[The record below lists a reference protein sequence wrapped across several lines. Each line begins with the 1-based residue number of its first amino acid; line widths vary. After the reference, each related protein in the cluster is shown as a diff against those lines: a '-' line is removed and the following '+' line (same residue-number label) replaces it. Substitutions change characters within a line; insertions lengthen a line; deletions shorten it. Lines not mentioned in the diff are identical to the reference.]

1 MKSLRTQALILDDS
15 PVLARHLQ
23 LLLGR
28 LGIGAEVCAEATA
41 EAGGEMGSE
50 TGSEMGRD
58 LGADAGAETAIPAE
72 VDVIFVEVLQACGNG
87 FQLLREL
94 ARTRACP
101 LVLLTGTGRA
111 SDRHWGLQAGA
122 AAVLRRP
129 VDEAALRACLQE
141 LGLLPAAVVARRQ
154 GLSESGVG

>member
-1 MKSLRTQALILDDS
+1 M
-15 PVLARHLQ
+15 
-23 LLLGR
+23 
-28 LGIGAEVCAEATA
+28 
-41 EAGGEMGSE
+41 
-50 TGSEMGRD
+50 
-58 LGADAGAETAIPAE
+58 
-72 VDVIFVEVLQACGNG
+72 IFVEVLQACGNG

-141 LGLLPAAVVARRQ
+141 LGLLPAAVAAPGPGQ
-154 GLSESGVG
+154 ALSESGVG

>member
-1 MKSLRTQALILDDS
+1 MTSGRLKALILDDS

-28 LGIGAEVCAEATA
+28 LGIGAEVQAAAPEATH
-41 EAGGEMGSE
+41 
-50 TGSEMGRD
+50 
-58 LGADAGAETAIPAE
+58 AE
-72 VDVIFVEVLQACGNG
+72 VDVIFIEVLQACGNG

-122 AAVLRRP
+122 AAVIRRP
-129 VDEAALRACLQE
+129 VEEAALRACLQE
-141 LGLLPAAVVARRQ
+141 LGLQGCSAAARQQ
-154 GLSESGVG
+154 GEAG

>member
-1 MKSLRTQALILDDS
+1 MNLQQPQALILDDS

-28 LGIGAEVCAEATA
+28 LGIGAVVQ
-41 EAGGEMGSE
+41 AGHAAANQQ
-50 TGSEMGRD
+50 D
-58 LGADAGAETAIPAE
+58 E

-129 VDEAALRACLQE
+129 VDEAALRACLRE
-141 LGLLPAAVVARRQ
+141 LGVLPETVVAAGQ
-154 GLSESGVG
+154 DEAG

>member
-1 MKSLRTQALILDDS
+1 MTALRAQALILDDS

-23 LLLGR
+23 LQLQR
-28 LGIGAEVCAEATA
+28 LGIGAEVKAQADVEAKLEA
-41 EAGGEMGSE
+41 RVEAG
-50 TGSEMGRD
+50 T
-58 LGADAGAETAIPAE
+58 TAAAE

-122 AAVLRRP
+122 AVVLRRP

-141 LGLLPAAVVARRQ
+141 LGLLPGAAAAMRQ
-154 GLSESGVG
+154 AEVG

>member
-1 MKSLRTQALILDDS
+1 MTALRPQALILDDS

-23 LLLGR
+23 ALLQGLGVAAV
-28 LGIGAEVCAEATA
+28 LQAERPADLSAIEA
-41 EAGGEMGSE
+41 
-50 TGSEMGRD
+50 
-58 LGADAGAETAIPAE
+58 
-72 VDVIFVEVLQACGNG
+72 DVIFVEVLQATGNG

-94 ARTRACP
+94 ARSRACP

-129 VDEAALRACLQE
+129 VDGRALQHCLQE
-141 LGLLPAAVVARRQ
+141 LGLLRSSGSVPVALPQ
-154 GLSESGVG
+154 GKAG

>member
-1 MKSLRTQALILDDS
+1 MNSLCAQALILDDS

-23 LLLGR
+23 LQLQW
-28 LGIGAEVCAEATA
+28 LGIGAELHTGAEADVASSA
-41 EAGGEMGSE
+41 EAAAQAS
-50 TGSEMGRD
+50 
-58 LGADAGAETAIPAE
+58 IHPE

-87 FQLLREL
+87 FRLLREL

-141 LGLLPAAVVARRQ
+141 LGLLSGAAASAYQSRV
-154 GLSESGVG
+154 L

>member
-1 MKSLRTQALILDDS
+1 MSIGPTRALILDDS

-23 LLLGR
+23 QLLQGLGVAAV
-28 LGIGAEVCAEATA
+28 LHTDSSAALPAVEA
-41 EAGGEMGSE
+41 
-50 TGSEMGRD
+50 
-58 LGADAGAETAIPAE
+58 
-72 VDVIFVEVLQACGNG
+72 DVIFVEVLQATGNG

-94 ARTRACP
+94 ARARACP

-129 VDEAALRACLQE
+129 VDGRALQGCLQD
-141 LGLLPAAVVARRQ
+141 LGLLHPGHAAAPSPMPHDRA
-154 GLSESGVG
+154 G

>member
-1 MKSLRTQALILDDS
+1 MSTLRAQALILDDS

-23 LLLGR
+23 LLLER
-28 LGIGAEVCAEATA
+28 LGIGADVWTEARHAQAPGSGLALRAEAP
-41 EAGGEMGSE
+41 
-50 TGSEMGRD
+50 
-58 LGADAGAETAIPAE
+58 PA
-72 VDVIFVEVLQACGNG
+72 DVIFVEVLQACGNG

-129 VDEAALRACLQE
+129 VDEAALKVCLQE
-141 LGLLPAAVVARRQ
+141 LGILPGASAALRHDA
-154 GLSESGVG
+154 VG

>member
-1 MKSLRTQALILDDS
+1 MSTLRPQALILDDS

-23 LLLGR
+23 QLLGR
-28 LGIGAEVCAEATA
+28 LGV
-41 EAGGEMGSE
+41 
-50 TGSEMGRD
+50 
-58 LGADAGAETAIPAE
+58 GADVQAEDADI
-72 VDVIFVEVLQACGNG
+72 IFVEVLQACGNG

-141 LGLLPAAVVARRQ
+141 LGILPGASAALCHDA
-154 GLSESGVG
+154 VG

>member
-1 MKSLRTQALILDDS
+1 MTQPLAQALILDDS

-23 LLLGR
+23 LQLR
-28 LGIGAEVCAEATA
+28 QLGIGAELCSAV
-41 EAGGEMGSE
+41 GEDAAM
-50 TGSEMGRD
+50 
-58 LGADAGAETAIPAE
+58 LADAQAAAQAG

-94 ARTRACP
+94 ARRRACP
-101 LVLLTGTGRA
+101 LVLLTGTGRV

-129 VDEAALRACLQE
+129 VDAAALRGCLQE
-141 LGLLPAAVVARRQ
+141 LGLLPGTSLHEKPVR
-154 GLSESGVG
+154 GEVG

>member
-1 MKSLRTQALILDDS
+1 MNAVQPQAFILDDS

-23 LLLGR
+23 LQLQR
-28 LGIGAEVCAEATA
+28 LGIGAALHTAAEADCEHNA
-41 EAGGEMGSE
+41 AAAAPASIQCEA
-50 TGSEMGRD
+50 
-58 LGADAGAETAIPAE
+58 
-72 VDVIFVEVLQACGNG
+72 DVIFVEVLQACGNG
-87 FQLLREL
+87 FRLLREL

-129 VDEAALRACLQE
+129 VDEAALRVCLQE
-141 LGLLPAAVVARRQ
+141 LGLLPGTVAAVQA
-154 GLSESGVG
+154 LPDKVG

>member
-1 MKSLRTQALILDDS
+1 MKQRRPQALILDDS

-28 LGIGAEVCAEATA
+28 LGIGAEVRAE
-41 EAGGEMGSE
+41 
-50 TGSEMGRD
+50 
-58 LGADAGAETAIPAE
+58 LPAE
-72 VDVIFVEVLQACGNG
+72 VPATAAQALVQDEMPDEFDVIFIEVLQACGNG

-129 VDEAALRACLQE
+129 VEEAALRACLQE
-141 LGLLPAAVVARRQ
+141 LGLQGRSAASLQQDEA
-154 GLSESGVG
+154 G

>member
-1 MKSLRTQALILDDS
+1 MNAAQPQALILDDS

-23 LLLGR
+23 LQLLR
-28 LGIGAEVCAEATA
+28 LGIGAELRTGAELDNAEIDNGAEASVQT
-41 EAGGEMGSE
+41 
-50 TGSEMGRD
+50 T
-58 LGADAGAETAIPAE
+58 TPPAI
-72 VDVIFVEVLQACGNG
+72 DVIFVEVLQACGNG

-141 LGLLPAAVVARRQ
+141 LGLLPGAASAAQHVQ
-154 GLSESGVG
+154 GRAG

>member
-1 MKSLRTQALILDDS
+1 MTQPQALILDDS

-28 LGIGAEVCAEATA
+28 LGIGAEVR
-41 EAGGEMGSE
+41 AGVAG
-50 TGSEMGRD
+50 
-58 LGADAGAETAIPAE
+58 DAGAAMNTDAAVPEPAPAD

-94 ARTRACP
+94 ARARACP

-141 LGLLPAAVVARRQ
+141 LGLPGGAAALRQ
-154 GLSESGVG
+154 GGAG